1 MRSTAG
7 HRLPV
12 LAVAAALVAAACTA
26 AATPMPTP
34 PPTNAPSASGATP
47 TLAPTA
53 GPTTL
58 PGTKSFTVGFTSPGF
73 SSAPL
78 LAALDALRAQ
88 GYTIDTPA
96 INASELLTQG
106 VADGSFAIGAGM
118 GTNTIM
124 AAVAKG
130 ATMKVFLARNA
141 NETVLY
147 ARSATIKSCADL
159 GGKKVAV
166 HSEGSVSYAMI
177 KAYVKAN
184 CPQATPNYLIVP
196 GSENRLAAMIADQI
210 DAAPLELG
218 DSITLDAQAGDR
230 FKLLVSFAQDLP
242 QLQPF
247 VFAVNTQFANQNPGT
262 VLALI
267 KAVLTEYRRIAG
279 DAAALQAD
287 AEKYVKDAINQS
299 TVAAI
304 ARKYTELKMFDV
316 NGGLTAENLQFTAD
330 FFGPNGTKAVETAL
344 PVNQWADIGFLDTAL
359 RELGRK

>member
-1 MRSTAG
+1 MRSITRDG
-7 HRLPV
+7 LPV
-12 LAVAAALVAAACTA
+12 LSVAGALVLAACTA
-26 AATPMPTP
+26 AATPAPTQA
-34 PPTNAPSASGATP
+34 PTGAPTGAP
-47 TLAPTA
+47 TTAATA
-53 GPTTL
+53 GPTAL
-58 PGTKSFTVGFTSPGF
+58 PGTKTFTVGFTSPGF

-78 LAALDALRAQ
+78 LAALGALRSQ

-106 VADGSFAIGAGM
+106 VADGSFGIGAGM

-124 AAVAKG
+124 AAVSKG
-130 ATMKVFLARNA
+130 AAMKVFLARNA

-147 ARSATIKSCADL
+147 ARSATIKGCADL

-177 KAYVKAN
+177 KAYVKAS

-230 FKLLVSFAQDLP
+230 FKLLVRFAQDLP

-287 AEKYVKDAINQS
+287 AEKYVKDAINPS

-316 NGGLTAENLQFTAD
+316 NGGLTAENLQFTAA
-330 FFGPNGTKAVETAL
+330 FFGPNGTKAVEAAL
-344 PVNQWADIGFLDTAL
+344 PASQWADIGFLDTAL